1 MHFLKRLLRPKIC
14 ALAILLPFVVW
25 QTNLQ
30 AATAATAI
38 DLSCSTAT
46 DGDGETITCQ
56 LFAPD
61 GSQLDDITLRDG
73 DGGNISSS
81 TTRFDWT
88 RDAAAYYF
96 VVQTAEYTT
105 SELRRIGDFIERAAF
120 PVGKRLTG
128 VATVDSALTERAAL
142 GAFGRQIQDTAA
154 AIASSP
160 AGTPGSEIADVLAK
174 PIEALK
180 EAEAER
186 KALVLVTDGA
196 TGMNDARRAEIEQLA
211 RDNRIT
217 IINVVVSG
225 SARARSPSLGDLAE
239 ATGGSTHDL
248 SARSIEK
255 VLSFASDIPKYL
267 ENGARITIDAAGLDS
282 PVELQ
287 AEAKLENGSVVT
299 SNTVT
304 VERLTDDGAIDRW
317 IRSIKD
323 NLLAI
328 LAGLAVLAGVFLVL
342 RSMVH
347 ARRTDLAT
355 APTQG
360 TAAASGYD
368 GPASGPPSGPDEGKT
383 EIIFRPT
390 SGVSGRKPV
399 AFFEVVG
406 TGTEPIPL
414 RPGAVRIGRHAE
426 NEICLKNN
434 SVHRKHAVADVAEGG
449 AVTIR
454 DLETQNGVIV
464 NGVRI
469 PSHDLQDG
477 DLVELGEVRLRFIA
491 NKDAV

>member
-1 MHFLKRLLRPKIC
+1 MHFLQRRLRLKIC
-14 ALAILLPFVVW
+14 ALTILLPFVCW
-25 QTNLQ
+25 QTALSA
-30 AATAATAI
+30 AATATSV

-61 GSQLDDITLRDG
+61 GSQLDDIKVRDG
-73 DGGNISSS
+73 NGDDVSSS

-160 AGTPGSEIADVLAK
+160 AATPGSEIADVLSK

-180 EAEAER
+180 EADAER

-211 RDNRIT
+211 RDNSIT
-217 IINVVVSG
+217 IINVIVNG
-225 SARARSPSLGDLAE
+225 TARARSPVLGELAE
-239 ATGGSTHDL
+239 ATGGSSHDL

-267 ENGARITIDAAGLDS
+267 ENGARITIDAAGLNS
-282 PVELQ
+282 PVDLL
-287 AEAKLENGSVVT
+287 AEAKLENGAVVT

-317 IRSIKD
+317 MRTIKD

-328 LAGLAVLAGVFLVL
+328 LAGLAVLAGLFLVL
-342 RSMVH
+342 RSMLH
-347 ARRTDLAT
+347 SRSADIANAT
-355 APTQG
+355 TQG
-360 TAAASGYD
+360 TAAGNEHG

-390 SGVSGRKPV
+390 SGISGRKPV

-434 SVHRKHAVADVAEGG
+434 SVHRKHAVADVAENGK
-449 AVTIR
+449 VTIR

-469 PSHDLQDG
+469 PSHDLQVG